1 MESALGYRSGEGQA
15 KALVCIGS
23 KKIKNIFTKRLTT
36 LGRVD
41 TLIKRQKRSG
51 SLNRG
56 LKAKKQD
63 KKLNLEKR
71 IV

>member
-1 MESALGYRSGEGQA
+1 M
-15 KALVCIGS
+15 
-23 KKIKNIFTKRLTT
+23 TT

-51 SLNRG
+51 SLNRQ
-56 LKAKKQD
+56 LKAKKG

>member
-23 KKIKNIFTKRLTT
+23 KKIKNIFAKRLTT

-41 TLIKRQKRSG
+41 TLIKRQKGSG
-51 SLNRG
+51 SLKHTRKVKTEPRKKNS
-56 LKAKKQD
+56 LKA
-63 KKLNLEKR
+63 
-71 IV
+71 